1 MILPGLLWSVTFK
14 LCIKTN
20 RTDSNKYDWSHQSQ
34 FSKKINSVKHIGQD
48 AFCSCCRILWW
59 KSNTFHRTSNFSVSG
74 LSFML
79 CFPTKSIFAFLVAK
93 ISMSVLMQTSVAN
106 WFFGVV
112 ILPVHLP
119 EKAVNLSSKSTHY
132 SIWSPAKLSL
142 LHYLHQPTHTCDSMG
157 CSIHCRWSPVALTWK
172 FYHSLLHQL
181 SWYF

>member
-1 MILPGLLWSVTFK
+1 MELHLITGVKVLYLIHVYIYMYINIYIYIYVYIYIYLYIYIDIDIYFHSYILYMILPGLLWSVTFK

-59 KSNTFHRTSNFSVSG
+59 KSNTFHRTSNFSVSW

-79 CFPTKSIFAFLVAK
+79 CFPTNSIFAFLVAK
-93 ISMSVLMQTSVAN
+93 ISMSVLMQISVAN

-112 ILPVHLP
+112 IL
-119 EKAVNLSSKSTHY
+119 
-132 SIWSPAKLSL
+132 
-142 LHYLHQPTHTCDSMG
+142 
-157 CSIHCRWSPVALTWK
+157 
-172 FYHSLLHQL
+172 
-181 SWYF
+181 